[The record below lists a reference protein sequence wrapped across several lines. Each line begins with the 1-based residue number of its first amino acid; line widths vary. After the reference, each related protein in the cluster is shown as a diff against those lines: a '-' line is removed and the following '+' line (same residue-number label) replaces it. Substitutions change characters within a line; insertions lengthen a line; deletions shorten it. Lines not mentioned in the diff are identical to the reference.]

1 MVTTDTSQ
9 ESPASYDLVEVQCEG
24 AGKII
29 CKGFKF
35 TKKIKADG
43 KEDCSDYDYYDWIF
57 SNRTYEWE
65 ITEPIDYDWFDT
77 RFEEQV
83 TDKKGLA
90 ITGYAE
96 NDSGEWIPKE
106 KFLGC
111 VITETGREFSSGI
124 KRTIKGSALSAQN
137 LSTS

>member
-1 MVTTDTSQ
+1 M
-9 ESPASYDLVEVQCEG
+9 
-24 AGKII
+24 
-29 CKGFKF
+29 
-35 TKKIKADG
+35 
-43 KEDCSDYDYYDWIF
+43 
-57 SNRTYEWE
+57 
-65 ITEPIDYDWFDT
+65 DYDWFDT

-96 NDSGEWIPKE
+96 NDEGIWMAKE

-111 VITETGREFSSGI
+111 IITETGRDFSSGI

-137 LSTS
+137 LTNK